1 MGWFLK
7 VIGGFK
13 IYIFV
18 LWMPYATSVGANLKY
33 LIDLLIHI
41 YCCSSPPSHGWLDS
55 STACQG
61 ILIISVD
68 IPPGPHIP
76 VDTCR
81 QICHVTL
88 VPPLWKRLFLGTVV
102 YYVVQNPSDLSNVP
116 GLGWSM
122 MYNTTAV
129 SSPIMR
135 PGSYPPCA
143 VTTYW
148 ICTCGIYP
156 QMNQGS
162 IYQWPP
168 PYCIQTFLFRLRLR
182 SLSPPPLLMSC
193 FSVLSTPCL
202 WPWRQSFPHIQIWD
216 RP

>member
-1 MGWFLK
+1 M
-7 VIGGFK
+7 IGGFK

-41 YCCSSPPSHGWLDS
+41 YCCCSPPSHGLLDS

-81 QICHVTL
+81 QICHFTL
-88 VPPLWKRLFLGTVV
+88 VHPLWKRLFLGTVV

-135 PGSYPPCA
+135 PG
-143 VTTYW
+143 
-148 ICTCGIYP
+148 IYP
-156 QMNQGS
+156 LAQSQHVG
-162 IYQWPP
+162 Y
-168 PYCIQTFLFRLRLR
+168 
-182 SLSPPPLLMSC
+182 
-193 FSVLSTPCL
+193 VLVVYIHS
-202 WPWRQSFPHIQIWD
+202 WIKVS
-216 RP
+216 